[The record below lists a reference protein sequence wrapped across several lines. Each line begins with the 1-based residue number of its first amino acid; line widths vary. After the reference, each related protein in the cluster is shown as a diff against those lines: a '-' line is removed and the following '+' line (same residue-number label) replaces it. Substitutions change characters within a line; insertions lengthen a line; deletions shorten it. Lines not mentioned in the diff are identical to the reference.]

1 VLCTVGVLC
10 AVYSIPSPNK
20 SCVQYVDG
28 RGRAASRDET
38 IRGGGLAAAAG
49 SSAAAP
55 ERGTQS
61 AIASPPR
68 SEPAPPLPWPPQT
81 TPPCWQVLAQKLQQD
96 WTWLSDTAS
105 SYQDEGNTR
114 LRTTVRVSREAVQ
127 AVVSSVQSGWAA
139 AEAGLALAQQPSETM
154 QRYKVALLD
163 FRRRY
168 PAALVGAAAAIALVP
183 AVLLKHT
190 SRLERAR
197 LVLRNLVL
205 GGGTASVLLYP
216 EFVMRVANNVESAAT
231 KVEQRVGASR
241 P

>member
-1 VLCTVGVLC
+1 MAEAEEPPTPSAKPAEEAGSWQLPQVPQLQHPNEVR
-10 AVYSIPSPNK
+10 SRPSP
-20 SCVQYVDG
+20 
-28 RGRAASRDET
+28 RAT
-38 IRGGGLAAAAG
+38 
-49 SSAAAP
+49 
-55 ERGTQS
+55 
-61 AIASPPR
+61 SPPHR
-68 SEPAPPLPWPPQT
+68 SQHLPSPGAT
-81 TPPCWQVLAQKLQQD
+81 AALPCRQVLAQKLQKD

-114 LRTTVRVSREAVQ
+114 LRTTVRYSREAVQ
-127 AVVSSVQSGWAA
+127 AVLSSVQSGWAA
-139 AEAGLALAQQPSETM
+139 AEAGIASAQQPSETM

-216 EFVMRVANNVESAAT
+216 EFVMRVANNVDSVAT
-231 KVEQRVGASR
+231 TVEQRVGASR

>member
-1 VLCTVGVLC
+1 M
-10 AVYSIPSPNK
+10 
-20 SCVQYVDG
+20 
-28 RGRAASRDET
+28 
-38 IRGGGLAAAAG
+38 AAAAG
-49 SSAAAP
+49 SSASAP
-55 ERGTQS
+55 ERGAPVDHRRAQPRHRTPSQHLPS
-61 AIASPPR
+61 PGHPPSPPCR
-68 SEPAPPLPWPPQT
+68 QA
-81 TPPCWQVLAQKLQQD
+81 LAKKLQED
-96 WTWLSDTAS
+96 WTWLSDTAT

-114 LRTTVRVSREAVQ
+114 LRTTVRVGREAVQ
-127 AVVSSVQSGWAA
+127 GVVSFMQSSWAA
-139 AEAGLALAQQPSETM
+139 AEAGLASAQQPSETM

-197 LVLRNLVL
+197 LVLRNVVL

-216 EFVMRVANNVESAAT
+216 EFVMRVANNVESAAA
-231 KVEQRVGASR
+231 KVEERVGASR

>member
-1 VLCTVGVLC
+1 M
-10 AVYSIPSPNK
+10 
-20 SCVQYVDG
+20 
-28 RGRAASRDET
+28 
-38 IRGGGLAAAAG
+38 
-49 SSAAAP
+49 
-55 ERGTQS
+55 
-61 AIASPPR
+61 
-68 SEPAPPLPWPPQT
+68 
-81 TPPCWQVLAQKLQQD
+81 AQKLQKD

-127 AVVSSVQSGWAA
+127 AVLSSVQSGWAA
-139 AEAGLALAQQPSETM
+139 AEAGIASAQQPSETM

-216 EFVMRVANNVESAAT
+216 EFVMRVANNVDSVAT

>member
-1 VLCTVGVLC
+1 MAEAEEPPTPSAKPAEEAGSWQLPQVPQLQHPNEVR
-10 AVYSIPSPNK
+10 SRPSP
-20 SCVQYVDG
+20 
-28 RGRAASRDET
+28 RAT
-38 IRGGGLAAAAG
+38 
-49 SSAAAP
+49 
-55 ERGTQS
+55 
-61 AIASPPR
+61 SPPH
-68 SEPAPPLPWPPQT
+68 PDQHLPSPGAT
-81 TPPCWQVLAQKLQQD
+81 AALPCRQVLAQKLQKD

-114 LRTTVRVSREAVQ
+114 LRTTVRYSREAVQ
-127 AVVSSVQSGWAA
+127 AVLSSVQSGWAA
-139 AEAGLALAQQPSETM
+139 AEAGIASAQQPSETM

-216 EFVMRVANNVESAAT
+216 EFVMRVANNVDSVAT

>member
-1 VLCTVGVLC
+1 M
-10 AVYSIPSPNK
+10 AEAQP
-20 SCVQYVDG
+20 
-28 RGRAASRDET
+28 
-38 IRGGGLAAAAG
+38 
-49 SSAAAP
+49 
-55 ERGTQS
+55 
-61 AIASPPR
+61 
-68 SEPAPPLPWPPQT
+68 EPAPAKPAEEAGTWQLPQVPQLQHPNEVRQSTIAARNPATAPQANTSFPLAT
-81 TPPCWQVLAQKLQQD
+81 HRSPPCRQALAKKLQED
-96 WTWLSDTAS
+96 WTWLSDTAT

-114 LRTTVRVSREAVQ
+114 LRTTVRVGREAVQ
-127 AVVSSVQSGWAA
+127 GVASFMQSSWAA
-139 AEAGLALAQQPSETM
+139 AEAGLASAQQPSETT

-197 LVLRNLVL
+197 LVLRNVVL

-216 EFVMRVANNVESAAT
+216 EFVMRVANNVESAAA
-231 KVEQRVGASR
+231 KVEERVGASR